1 MTDRI
6 LTFLK
11 YKNIQSSKFADEIGV
26 QRSSISHLLSG
37 RNKPSLE
44 FIQKILIKYPEVN
57 PNWLLLGQGEMLL
70 STNTPSLFSQL
81 SIDNIPTLNQ
91 EKQTDLHDE
100 KQVEIPIDTSSN
112 NLLNNFINFENKEV
126 TKNIESK
133 NTELLN
139 QKPKEEKQYITNV
152 NNDNLQKETEVKD
165 KKLESEKKL
174 EKIIFFYSD
183 KSFETYY
190 PS

>member
-6 LTFLK
+6 LSFLK
-11 YKNIQSSKFADEIGV
+11 FKNIQSSKFADEIGV

-70 STNTPSLFSQL
+70 TA
-81 SIDNIPTLNQ
+81 IPTTLFDQHEFENTQPKNQ
-91 EKQTDLHDE
+91 EKIVDLHDI
-100 KQVEIPIDTSSN
+100 KQVESPTISSSN
-112 NLLNNFINFENKEV
+112 NLFNQLLNTENKDIILNKEF
-126 TKNIESK
+126 ESK
-133 NTELLN
+133 NTKIENSLQTEN
-139 QKPKEEKQYITNV
+139 DITNV
-152 NNDNLQKETEVKD
+152 NSQNNSNITEVKNEKD
-165 KKLESEKKL
+165 EKKL
-174 EKIIFFYSD
+174 EKIVFFYSD
-183 KSFETYY
+183 KTFETYY